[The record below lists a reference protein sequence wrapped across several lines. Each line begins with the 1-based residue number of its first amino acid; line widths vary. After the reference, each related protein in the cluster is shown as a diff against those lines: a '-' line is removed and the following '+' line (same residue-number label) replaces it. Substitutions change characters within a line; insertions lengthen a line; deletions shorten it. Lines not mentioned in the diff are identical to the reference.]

1 MTVREDAQEQEVGRD
16 KRQEQKVLAL
26 HVAPLYAA
34 VLSLILPHAHADHA
48 SSSVSRW
55 VKRKETLGQIK
66 VYLEATR
73 TRSGEGI
80 LRLAHSHS
88 MVPGGLLVMSRAT
101 RFTPGTSF
109 MIRLLMRSRRS

>member
-1 MTVREDAQEQEVGRD
+1 MPVREDAQEQEVGHD
-16 KRQEQKVLAL
+16 KRQEQKVPAL
-26 HVAPLYAA
+26 HVAPLYDT
-34 VLSLILPHAHADHA
+34 VLSLILPTRTPAMLA
-48 SSSVSRW
+48 VGVFRW
-55 VKRKETLGQIK
+55 VKRKEPLGQIK